1 MADFQAGDRVRVL
14 NVPGAFPYAGKT
26 GKVSWVRHGADG
38 AVSGY
43 HVRLD
48 DHGTSPRVA
57 VHFRPG
63 ELEPEAP

>member
-1 MADFQAGDRVRVL
+1 VKDLIIGDHVRVL
-14 NVPGAFPYAGKT
+14 NVPGAFPYGGKT
-26 GKVSWVRHGADG
+26 GTVFWVRRGADG

-43 HVRLD
+43 HIRLD

-63 ELEPEAP
+63 ELELE